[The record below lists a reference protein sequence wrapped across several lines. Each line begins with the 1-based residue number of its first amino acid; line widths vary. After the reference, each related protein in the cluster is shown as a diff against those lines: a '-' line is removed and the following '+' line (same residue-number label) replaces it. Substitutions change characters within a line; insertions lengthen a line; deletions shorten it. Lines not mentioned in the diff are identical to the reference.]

1 MVCVVSMGDWSSGV
15 CSSDLK
21 QRRMVTARSTASARP
36 LLLLGAERSVSVA
49 GKAFFLGMAR
59 CETRFFECPVWL
71 EIPCRANRLT
81 RSGKGILLNRI
92 LFCQIEQ

>member
-1 MVCVVSMGDWSSGV
+1 
-15 CSSDLK
+15 
-21 QRRMVTARSTASARP
+21 MVTARSTASTPP
-36 LLLLGAERSVSVA
+36 LLLVGAELSVCVA
-49 GKAFFLGMAR
+49 GRAFFLGMAR

-92 LFCQIEQ
+92 LFCQIEQRSEERRVGKECVSKCRSRWSPSY